1 MFPELKKLFMLDP
14 SVTYLNHGSFGAC
27 PKPIFNK
34 LIEWQKKL
42 EFEPVKHLAYDIFP
56 LLEESRKSLSEYV
69 GCDMNDVV
77 FSPNPS
83 TALNTVI
90 KSLDLNENDE
100 ILSTNHEYGALD
112 KTWSFICKK
121 TGAKYKQQDIK
132 LPLTSNQDFIKQFSQ
147 GITDKTKIIFL
158 SHITSSTAL
167 IFPVEKI
174 CKIAKQKNILCI
186 IDGAHAPAH
195 TDLNIKRIDPDV
207 YVGACHKWMCSP
219 KGVSF
224 LYVKKEFQSRI
235 DPLVV
240 SWGYE
245 SEGTSLLPGNNNEK
259 YKQFLNYHEWQG
271 TKDMS
276 AYLTIPT
283 TINFLNNNNWKDVAL
298 KCHEINLWARKEIN
312 QLLNNEPICNDKF
325 LGQMSSIYLNCKNP
339 IETQINFYK
348 KYKIQIPFIE
358 WNNKTFIRISV
369 QAYNT
374 KEDVFKLLEALKKEF
389 C

>member
-1 MFPELKKLFMLDP
+1 MFPELKKLFMLD
-14 SVTYLNHGSFGAC
+14 SSITYLNHGSFGAC
-27 PKPIFNK
+27 PEPIFEN

-42 EFEPVKHLAYDIFP
+42 EFEPVKHLAYDIFS
-56 LLEESRKSLSEYV
+56 LLEQSRESLSGYV
-69 GCDMNDVV
+69 GCNMNDIV

-90 KSLDLNENDE
+90 KSLDLKENDE
-100 ILSTNHEYGALD
+100 ILSTNHEYGALN

-132 LPLTSNQDFIKQFSQ
+132 LPLVSNKEFVKQFTD

-167 IFPVEKI
+167 IFPVKEI
-174 CKIAKQKNILCI
+174 CKIAKKRKILCI

-195 TDLNIKRIDPDV
+195 IKLDIMDIDPDI

-224 LYVKKEFQSRI
+224 LYVKKEFQNKI

-240 SWGYE
+240 SWGYD
-245 SEGTSLLPGNNNEK
+245 SEATSLLPGTNNQTYTK
-259 YKQFLNYHEWQG
+259 FLNYHEWQG

-276 AYLTIPT
+276 AYLTIPS
-283 TINFLNNNNWKDVAL
+283 TIKFLKDNNWDEVAA
-298 KCHEINLWARKEIN
+298 KCRKMNLWARQEIN
-312 QLLNNEPICNDKF
+312 HFLNKESICKDKF
-325 LGQMSSIYLNCKNP
+325 IGQMSSIYLDFKNAF
-339 IETQINFYK
+339 ETQINFYK

-358 WNNKTFIRISV
+358 WHNKTFIRISL

-374 KEDVFKLLEALKKEF
+374 KEDIFKLIEALKKEYH
-389 C
+389 